1 MDQETKVYLCKQGI
15 GEQLFSDIEAL
26 QLGNTTLLKQVTYK
40 DLAGVMPR
48 AKARYIHDKL
58 FPPQPLSTNIEA
70 FLNECGIDHKYHVFF
85 QRLQLTSMEM
95 IHYVDLTHL
104 LESGMETIHA
114 DIIVKMIK
122 ARLNNITIISD
133 GEEEQVRASP
143 KKRPQKK
150 RSSLSTLKK
159 RRYKKR
165 KKWPIV
171 PQKSSEN
178 TFNGFLSAK
187 GLHIGPFT
195 KEKFKDLY
203 RKFKLRR
210 QRFGRDKWT
219 YSYNY
224 DGSDKEVQAG
234 LKHVLDILW
243 NIEQKEA
250 VAYPIEPIEPAEP
263 VEPVEP
269 VEPAEPIEPVEL
281 DDERV

>member
-15 GEQLFSDIEAL
+15 SEQLFSDIEAL
-26 QLGNTTLLKQVTYK
+26 QLSNTTLLKQVTYK

-150 RSSLSTLKK
+150 RPSTLKK

-165 KKWPIV
+165 RKWPIV
-171 PQKSSEN
+171 PQNSSEN

-195 KEKFKDLY
+195 KEKFEDLY

-250 VAYPIEPIEPAEP
+250 VAYPIEPIEPAE
-263 VEPVEP
+263 
-269 VEPAEPIEPVEL
+269 L